1 MSDIEELKC
10 WFSHQ
15 IEDNMDS
22 LYSMALRLTRNQ
34 ADAEDLVAESV
45 TKAWSCIST
54 LDDRQ
59 RFRPW
64 MFRILH
70 NGFISDY
77 RKKSVR
83 PQESCYDENAE
94 PNSKEEIS
102 SLLIKQPDEFLDWWA
117 NPETEIGN
125 TLLGKDIMTAIESL
139 PDSFRAAILLVN
151 VEGLSYDEAAEALD
165 VPQGTIRSRMKRGRT
180 LLQKLLWE
188 HARDAGLING
198 NTLREQRT

>member
-1 MSDIEELKC
+1 MPDIEELKK

-45 TKAWSCIST
+45 TKAWSCLST

-64 MFRILH
+64 IFRILH

-83 PQESCYDENAE
+83 PQECCYDENAE
-94 PNSKEEIS
+94 PDSKEEIS
-102 SLLIKQPDEFLDWWA
+102 SLLIKLPDEFLHWWA
-117 NPETEIGN
+117 NPETAIGN
-125 TLLGKDIMTAIESL
+125 KLLGKDIMAAIESL

-165 VPQGTIRSRMKRGRT
+165 VPPGTIRSRMKRGRT
-180 LLQKLLWE
+180 LLQKQLWE

-198 NTLREQRT
+198 NTLREQSI

>member
-1 MSDIEELKC
+1 
-10 WFSHQ
+10 
-15 IEDNMDS
+15 
-22 LYSMALRLTRNQ
+22 
-34 ADAEDLVAESV
+34 V
-45 TKAWSCIST
+45 TKAWSCIKT

-94 PNSKEEIS
+94 PDSKEEIS

-117 NPETEIGN
+117 NPERTIGN
-125 TLLGKDIMTAIESL
+125 KLLGKDIMAAIESL
-139 PDSFRAAILLVN
+139 PESFRSAILMVN

-165 VPQGTIRSRMKRGRT
+165 VPPGTIRSRMKRGRT

-188 HARDAGLING
+188 HAIDAGLING